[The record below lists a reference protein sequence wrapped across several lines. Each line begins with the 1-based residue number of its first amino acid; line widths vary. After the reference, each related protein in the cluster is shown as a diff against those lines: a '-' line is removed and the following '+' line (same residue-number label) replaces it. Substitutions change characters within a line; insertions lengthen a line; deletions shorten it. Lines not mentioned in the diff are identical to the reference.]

1 MLEAEIPAWVDL
13 GELDA
18 SFPHGYGRPIPA
30 GAAPALLI
38 AAEKHRSAMV
48 PAAPAER
55 HAVLMGLRSGT
66 ILRDEDADEAEAT
79 VKLLRVH
86 LDDVPLDILQA
97 ACRAYCNAPGRRFF
111 PRSAGELRTFISPL
125 QYQRQARAVRLE
137 RLAAEAK
144 KADARRAEL
153 EGDPLTPEAMRE
165 ILAAAGERAR
175 ARLLPLIPSA
185 GSQQHSEAA

>member
-30 GAAPALLI
+30 GAAPALRL
-38 AAEKHRSAMV
+38 AADKHRSAMA
-48 PAAPAER
+48 PAAPADR

-125 QYQRQARAVRLE
+125 QYQRQARVIRLE
-137 RLAAEAK
+137 RLAAEAE

-153 EGDPLTPEAMRE
+153 EADPLTSDAMHE

-175 ARLLPLIPSA
+175 ARLANLVPA
-185 GSQQHSEAA
+185 AEGSRHAA

>member
-30 GAAPALLI
+30 GAAPALRL
-38 AAEKHRSAMV
+38 AADKHRSAMA
-48 PAAPAER
+48 PAAPADR

-125 QYQRQARAVRLE
+125 QYQRQARVIRLE
-137 RLAAEAK
+137 RLAAEAE

-153 EGDPLTPEAMRE
+153 EADPLTSDAMHE

-175 ARLLPLIPSA
+175 ARLANLVP
-185 GSQQHSEAA
+185 AAERSRHAA

>member
-30 GAAPALLI
+30 GAAPALRL
-38 AAEKHRSAMV
+38 AADKHRSAMA

-125 QYQRQARAVRLE
+125 QYQRQARVIRLE
-137 RLAAEAK
+137 RLAAEAE

-153 EGDPLTPEAMRE
+153 EADPLTSDTMHE

-175 ARLLPLIPSA
+175 ARLANLVSA
-185 GSQQHSEAA
+185 TEGSRHAA